1 MTLNKI
7 PGLYYDEETEYELS
21 GNGAKIPV
29 IIGPSGS
36 STSQHPVDGTGYL
49 KYNSYD
55 EACKIVTQG
64 GIGTHPET
72 NPLLAF
78 LKDFF
83 EEATPKSSDDLGV
96 PYVYVIDLGTGTS
109 KTAWTNAIA
118 TAKTLTEATV
128 EIYVNA
134 DNIEDYT
141 LLSFLAGAMTSIRTE
156 THDLN
161 LRVAFVTKPEATDAQ
176 LINLTTGTGA
186 VNDSRLFIFEP
197 LLFGKACAR
206 FCCTPYYVEPGFQQ
220 YRTVRAG
227 EFLARTKTQEL
238 ALQNA
243 GIVFSHDE
251 KVDTDVYTRINLST
265 SSSFALASR
274 PADALGHSRFNAD
287 NLLRQIF
294 KAVYPQIKDNEA
306 ASNIVK
312 RQTKVDAIIDAEIE
326 AERII
331 RYNSDTMEGTKLTL
345 VESEHDPYDM
355 ELVGQIQPVNCTVA
369 INIKAYIKN
378 PIVKTIAADTP

>member
-1 MTLNKI
+1 MTLNKL

-29 IIGPSGS
+29 IIGPTGT
-36 STSQHPVDGTGYL
+36 STGQHPQDGTSYL
-49 KYNSYD
+49 KYQTYED
-55 EACKIVTQG
+55 ACKVVTQG

-83 EEATPKSSDDLGV
+83 EEAKPKTSEDLGV

-109 KTAWTNAIA
+109 KTAWTTALA

-128 EIYVNA
+128 EIYVAA

-141 LLSFLAGAMTSIRTE
+141 LLSFLAGAMESIRAE

-161 LRVAFVTKPEATDAQ
+161 LRCAYATKTDATDAQ
-176 LINLTTGTGA
+176 LIALTSGTGA

-206 FCCTPYYVEPGFQQ
+206 FCCTPYYVEPGFLQ
-220 YRTVRAG
+220 YRSVKPDV
-227 EFLARTKTQEL
+227 FLQRTKTQEL

-243 GIVFSHDE
+243 GVIFSHDE
-251 KVDTDVYTRINLST
+251 KVDTDIYTRINLST

-312 RQTKVDAIIDAEIE
+312 RQTKVDAIVDAEVE

-378 PIVKTIAADTP
+378 PIVKTIAPDT